1 MMIRQEGQVMKR
13 NIKYKQNKYEG
24 KAKESKITYM
34 RNTMNE
40 NAKKRNEHWYDMT
53 DKHQEGYA

>member
-40 NAKKRNEHWYDMT
+40 NAKKRNEH
-53 DKHQEGYA
+53 